1 MKAKMLCLKYR
12 NCFMQALVLALVL
25 LGTAEFS
32 QADTLKLLSS
42 PAPPY
47 DDGSVYTYPYYFSV
61 NNSPTVTPLMCD
73 DYADEVY
80 FGESW
85 NANVWNITNVADPGH
100 GQMNVVSG
108 SGSLADTHG
117 LTRSQAYVVAA
128 YLYSELVA
136 DLNLT
141 NSKEYSHAVWA
152 LFTYVPAY
160 NADSVVTGY
169 VNDAITQTSSLT
181 AAQINSQYGNIA
193 FYTPIAGTQ
202 VDANGNPIAGRPQE
216 FIGRVPE
223 PSSFALLGTGL
234 LGLGCLFIRKRR
246 SNFC

>member
-12 NCFMQALVLALVL
+12 NCMMQALVLALVL

-32 QADTLKLLSS
+32 QADTLTLLST

-61 NNSPTVTPLMCD
+61 NGSATPTPLMCD
-73 DYADEVY
+73 DFADDVY

-85 NANVWNITNVADPGH
+85 TATVWNINNVADPGH
-100 GQMNVVSG
+100 GQMTVA
-108 SGSLADTHG
+108 SGSLADAHG
-117 LTRSQAYVVAA
+117 LTKGQAYLVAA
-128 YLYSELVA
+128 YLYTELVS

-152 LFTYVPAY
+152 LFTSVPAY

-169 VNDAITQTSSLT
+169 VNDAVSQTASLT
-181 AAQINSQYGNIA
+181 AEQINNQYGNIA
-193 FYTPIAGTQ
+193 FYTPVAGTQ
-202 VDANGNPIAGRPQE
+202 VDSNGSPIAGRPQE
-216 FIGRVPE
+216 FIGKVPE
-223 PSSFALLGTGL
+223 PSSLALLGTGL
-234 LGLGCLFIRKRR
+234 LGLGGIVIRKRR
-246 SNFC
+246 TDLC